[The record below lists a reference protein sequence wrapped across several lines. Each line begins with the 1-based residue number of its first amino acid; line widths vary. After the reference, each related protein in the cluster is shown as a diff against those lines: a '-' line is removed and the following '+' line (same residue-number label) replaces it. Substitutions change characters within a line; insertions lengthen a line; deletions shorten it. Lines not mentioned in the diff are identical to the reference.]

1 MICILDKNTSSEQ
14 LEKLLS
20 RFQQEGVLA
29 KLFQFEDQ
37 SRLVL
42 SSGIAKHHDIDTW
55 PESKIIIDKY
65 LPDNKRLLT
74 TKQFHQQSRIKVG
87 PLTFGGREF
96 PVIAGPCSVES
107 QQQIHDIAKVAH
119 NLGAKVLRGGAYKP
133 RTSPFDFQGLGA
145 IGLKFLRQAADAFDL
160 LCVSEIM
167 DVADLDDFLDKVDI
181 IQVGARNMQNFSMLK
196 QLGKIQKPIL
206 LKRGLSTTYEEFL
219 LAAEYIM
226 SMGNLNV
233 ILCERGIRSFEP
245 YTRNTLD
252 IAAIPILK
260 DLGHLPVIVD
270 PSHAVG
276 LRKFVPTLAYTAMA
290 AGADGLMVE
299 MHINPDA
306 SISDAKQTISPD
318 AFAEMMQ
325 KLKQMAL
332 VFDREL

>member
-1 MICILDKNTSSEQ
+1 MICILDKNASAHQLEQ
-14 LEKLLS
+14 LMS
-20 RFQQEGVLA
+20 RCQQEGLIA
-29 KLFQFEDQ
+29 TLFQFEDQ
-37 SRLVL
+37 SRLVFTSDITKL
-42 SSGIAKHHDIDTW
+42 HHIDTW
-55 PESKIIIDKY
+55 LESKIIIDKY
-65 LPDNKRLLT
+65 SSDNKRILT

-87 PLTFGGREF
+87 PVTFGGAAF
-96 PVIAGPCSVES
+96 PVITGPCAVES
-107 QQQIHDIAKVAH
+107 RQQIYDIAKVAH
-119 NLGAKVLRGGAYKP
+119 RLGATILRGGAYKP

-145 IGLKFLRQAADAFDL
+145 IGLDFLRQAADAFHL

-167 DVADLDDFLDKVDI
+167 DLADLDDFLDKVDI
-181 IQVGARNMQNFSMLK
+181 IQVGARNMQNFSLLK
-196 QLGKIQKPIL
+196 QLGKTQKPIL
-206 LKRGLSTTYEEFL
+206 LKRGLSATYEEFL

-252 IAAIPILK
+252 ISAIPILK

-276 LRKFVPTLAYTAMA
+276 LRKHVPTLAYTAMA

-299 MHINPDA
+299 MHIDPDA

-318 AFAEMMQ
+318 TFAEMMQ